1 MYSAACSLI
10 LRRWSACYS
19 TEPFTRRE
27 VVMQEN
33 SCIKLSFNFLAG
45 FAQAFMYSLGAWISI
60 TPTLKFL
67 AHVSMLIKNPGG
79 KQGVFSHEIRETHK
93 TVRSLL
99 DVDPF
104 LMLEV
109 FALDTNRTNVKLHK
123 VSIF

>member
-1 MYSAACSLI
+1 MYLAAISLL

-33 SCIKLSFNFLAG
+33 SCIKLSFTFLAG

-60 TPTLKFL
+60 MSTSKFL
-67 AHVSMLIKNPGG
+67 AHVSMLLKNPGR
-79 KQGVFSHEIRETHK
+79 KQGVFSHEIRETQK
-93 TVRSLL
+93 TIQSLL

-109 FALDTNRTNVKLHK
+109 FALDTNSTSIKLHK
-123 VSIF
+123 VSII